1 VAVLNIDY
9 CHLLNIPLYLKII
22 IFGVVSLR
30 PYFILSGL
38 FLSVKNYSIIP
49 KILSCF
55 FVFLH
60 VLPCW
65 RHISLAVT
73 RLFMV

>member
-1 VAVLNIDY
+1 MAVLNIDY

-55 FVFLH
+55 LFVYMCCLVVDIFHLQ
-60 VLPCW
+60 
-65 RHISLAVT
+65 
-73 RLFMV
+73 